1 MKEAVVAEGFEI
13 EIVPFRIENFMKD
26 EAKSVTIEKITKK
39 EIKYMAKEMG
49 LSIDDEKLAFAKRI
63 VNAYITR

>member
-1 MKEAVVAEGFEI
+1 
-13 EIVPFRIENFMKD
+13 MKD

-39 EIKYMAKEMG
+39 EIKHMAKEMG

>member
-1 MKEAVVAEGFEI
+1 MKEAVVAEGSEI
-13 EIVPFRIENFMKD
+13 EIVSFRIEDFMKD

-39 EIKYMAKEMG
+39 EIKHMAKEMG
-49 LSIDDEKLAFAKRI
+49 LSVDDEKLAFAKRI